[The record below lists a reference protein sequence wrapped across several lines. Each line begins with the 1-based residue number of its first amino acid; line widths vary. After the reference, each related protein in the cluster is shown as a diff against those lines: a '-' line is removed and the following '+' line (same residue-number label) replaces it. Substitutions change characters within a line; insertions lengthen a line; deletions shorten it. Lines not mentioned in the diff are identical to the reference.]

1 MDQLYTLF
9 YGTMMKWDRYQHIL
23 CYLHFTDDRNE
34 SDRTDKNFDTLRKI
48 RDLFQTL
55 NGTFSK
61 FYNPSKNLTIDEV
74 IVSFKGRVIFEQ
86 YIPKKRKR
94 FSIRI
99 CKLCNST
106 GCVYDMKV
114 YLQKDRQR
122 MAQLATATHLT
133 VTELMRKTGCG
144 HKYMDNFFSS
154 PELFDDLVKKQPYYC
169 RIVRPN
175 RRGMPQDLA
184 PKTVKL
190 KRGDIHIRIRADLMA
205 ILWRDKR
212 EICTLMK
219 ILDGPADGNF
229 CSEGGKAI
237 KLQILID
244 YNHYLR
250 YVDKGDRMAN
260 SYSISCRTFK
270 WTKLQV

>member
-1 MDQLYTLF
+1 
-9 YGTMMKWDRYQHIL
+9 
-23 CYLHFTDDRNE
+23 
-34 SDRTDKNFDTLRKI
+34 
-48 RDLFQTL
+48 
-55 NGTFSK
+55 
-61 FYNPSKNLTIDEV
+61 
-74 IVSFKGRVIFEQ
+74 
-86 YIPKKRKR
+86 
-94 FSIRI
+94 
-99 CKLCNST
+99 
-106 GCVYDMKV
+106 
-114 YLQKDRQR
+114 
-122 MAQLATATHLT
+122 
-133 VTELMRKTGCG
+133 
-144 HKYMDNFFSS
+144 
-154 PELFDDLVKKQPYYC
+154 
-169 RIVRPN
+169 
-175 RRGMPQDLA
+175 MPQDLA